1 MNTNLLKSAR
11 AKKGLSQRYMSEKIK
26 STLSTYWK
34 KETGETPFNQKEMK
48 LIMMELDLT
57 PDEVVEIFL
66 D

>member
-11 AKKGLSQRYMSEKIK
+11 AKKGLSQRDMAQKIN

-48 LIMMELDLT
+48 MVMLVLDLK
-57 PDEVVEIFL
+57 PEEVVEIFL
-66 D
+66 N